1 MAGPRKKAL
10 SFFEEQLLF
19 ELRAIRLAIVDHS
32 KNTGKWLSAVAI
44 AAANPADNTAE
55 VQKAIDELTAD
66 INASSDETEDAIEEA
81 TNQPKES

>member
-1 MAGPRKKAL
+1 MPGARGKKL

-44 AAANPADNTAE
+44 AAANPEDNTAE
-55 VQKAIDELTAD
+55 VQKAIDKLTAD
-66 INASSDETEDAIEEA
+66 INASSDEVEA
-81 TNQPKES
+81 ELNESKPKES